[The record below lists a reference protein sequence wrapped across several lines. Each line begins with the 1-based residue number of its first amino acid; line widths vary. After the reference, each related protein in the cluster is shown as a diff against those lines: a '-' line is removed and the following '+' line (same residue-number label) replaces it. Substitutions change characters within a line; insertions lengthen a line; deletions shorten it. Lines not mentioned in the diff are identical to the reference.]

1 VHARDLT
8 GQFVVVRALI
18 VLGVGIADT
27 DLAEFVLIYQCLCC
41 YNFSQ
46 EYTTKCR
53 KIQDVS

>member
-1 VHARDLT
+1 METMRTADTDKPSHSIR
-8 GQFVVVRALI
+8 
-18 VLGVGIADT
+18 LGVGVADT

-46 EYTTKCR
+46 EYTTKYR